1 MDFEE
6 MLGIKN
12 LGLYFSARVE
22 GFEGENFTYSVY
34 SDGVDIS
41 EMKEKI
47 AKAVDCFVSEYETK
61 NIYMGYID
69 VSVEGEKVFIYQ
81 DLGNVE
87 PENNKLAVQ
96 ELLKAVGTVSGVK
109 EVVIN
114 EGLDMLF

>member
-34 SDGVDIS
+34 SDSVDIP

-47 AKAVDCFVSEYETK
+47 AKV
-61 NIYMGYID
+61 
-69 VSVEGEKVFIYQ
+69 
-81 DLGNVE
+81 
-87 PENNKLAVQ
+87 
-96 ELLKAVGTVSGVK
+96 
-109 EVVIN
+109 
-114 EGLDMLF
+114 